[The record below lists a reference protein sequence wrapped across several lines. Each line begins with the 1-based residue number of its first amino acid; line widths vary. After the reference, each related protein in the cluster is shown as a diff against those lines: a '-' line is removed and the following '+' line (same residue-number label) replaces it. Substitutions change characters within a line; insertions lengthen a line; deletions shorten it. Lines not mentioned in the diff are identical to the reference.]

1 MEGKS
6 KENVSEIDKLT
17 IENVFP
23 NPTLS
28 NFTFNFFN
36 PIIQNISLDL
46 VDIQGKKS
54 SIFADEKMGVG
65 KHSKQ
70 INLSK
75 YPIGTYILKLSSEKE
90 SVSSK
95 IIVTQ

>member
-1 MEGKS
+1 M
-6 KENVSEIDKLT
+6 
-17 IENVFP
+17 
-23 NPTLS
+23 
-28 NFTFNFFN
+28 
-36 PIIQNISLDL
+36 
-46 VDIQGKKS
+46 DIQGKKS